1 MGLTQAIYREQ
12 LTGGMLGSESRDGVI
27 GTEGDGRREGRMEG
41 EVEGELGY
49 REVWKRVAFVL
60 LMDRYKGDR
69 EARKSTS

>member
-1 MGLTQAIYREQ
+1 
-12 LTGGMLGSESRDGVI
+12 
-27 GTEGDGRREGRMEG
+27 MEG